1 MPADN
6 FNSHKSCLYFFSVP
20 SCSRAEE
27 TPMPRISEA
36 SHILVIPLERGQMLL
51 CCAQC
56 SCVASLGIGSEMMF
70 ISVARK

>member
-1 MPADN
+1 M
-6 FNSHKSCLYFFSVP
+6 S
-20 SCSRAEE
+20 
-27 TPMPRISEA
+27 RISEA
-36 SHILVIPLERGQMLL
+36 SHILVIPRARGQTLL